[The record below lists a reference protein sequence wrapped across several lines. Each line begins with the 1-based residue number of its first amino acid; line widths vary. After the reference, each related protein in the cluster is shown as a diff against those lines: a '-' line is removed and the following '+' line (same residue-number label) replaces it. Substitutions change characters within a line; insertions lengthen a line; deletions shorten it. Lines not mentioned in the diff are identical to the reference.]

1 MVIPIDCIC
10 VTYQGNGK
18 NHKIRRE
25 EKPKKMKIFCDF
37 PWISNFPD
45 GPYNPEE
52 EGVLPTVIVSLGK
65 GAPISNSLEE
75 LGRQGLNGVIFIPV
89 KKPTM

>member
-1 MVIPIDCIC
+1 M
-10 VTYQGNGK
+10 N
-18 NHKIRRE
+18 
-25 EKPKKMKIFCDF
+25 IFCDF

-65 GAPISNSLEE
+65 GAPISNSLDE
-75 LGRQGLNGVIFIPV
+75 LGRRGLNGVSIFN
-89 KKPTM
+89 TGRNN